1 MTRKGIIIIGLLLIS
16 AGIIPFVIFSLQFF
30 MLIPIGGGGGGTMPT
45 DPSTEY
51 TIIAPT
57 LEPITPNPSTSGVI
71 TLDWNDAEVIN
82 SGLPSEFELSFYK
95 IYKRKDSGLWK
106 SIIVFD
112 AEFHYDY
119 GLADGVYEYKVQSV
133 WYKPIE
139 VYYSEYSAV
148 QSVVVDVK
156 NFPSNPSIIINNGET
171 TTNSLEVTL
180 TLSCDNAD
188 EMQFQISEDIWIN
201 WIAYT
206 TNYIITLF
214 ENDPAAPDYR
224 IGVEFRNEDGTTE
237 DAGYGDIYD
246 DITYEATDPPIDPPT
261 DPQNGGIDYTLAYV
275 LIGVLIGL
283 FGIGVFLKYRKQTI
297 KSK

>member
-1 MTRKGIIIIGLLLIS
+1 MIS

-30 MLIPIGGGGGGTMPT
+30 MLVPIGGGGNGTMPT

-82 SGLPSEFELSFYK
+82 SGLPSELELSYYR

-106 SIIVFD
+106 LIIVRD
-112 AEFHYDY
+112 VEFYYDY

-139 VYYSEYSAV
+139 VHYSEYSAV

-206 TNYIITLF
+206 TTYIITLF

-224 IGVEFRNEDGTTE
+224 IGVKFRNEDGTTE

-246 DITYEATDPPIDPPT
+246 DITYVEPPVPPPIPPKEE
-261 DPQNGGIDYTLAYV
+261 IDYTLAYV

>member
-30 MLIPIGGGGGGTMPT
+30 MLVPIGGGGNGTMPT

-82 SGLPSEFELSFYK
+82 SGLPSELELSYYR

-106 SIIVFD
+106 LIIVRD
-112 AEFHYDY
+112 VEFYYDY

-139 VYYSEYSAV
+139 VHYSEYSAV

-206 TNYIITLF
+206 TTYIITLF

-224 IGVEFRNEDGTTE
+224 IGVKFRNEDGTTE

-246 DITYEATDPPIDPPT
+246 DITYVEPPVPPPIPPKEE
-261 DPQNGGIDYTLAYV
+261 IDYTLAYV